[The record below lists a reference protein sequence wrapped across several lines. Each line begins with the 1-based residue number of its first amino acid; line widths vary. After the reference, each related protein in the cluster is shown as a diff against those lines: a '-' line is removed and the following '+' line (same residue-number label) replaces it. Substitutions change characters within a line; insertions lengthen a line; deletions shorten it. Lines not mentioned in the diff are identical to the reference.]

1 METSEKRKRDSKKR
15 RARAHTPNIW
25 HHNDVNARFHISFSH
40 STYLLMKILIG
51 FCAIDI
57 LRMQF
62 CVQVFSLRLTSN
74 ISSVYRFAR
83 ASFSFGSSIYI
94 QPTRY
99 TIFTWSLAVFLFSHS
114 FSEFTTRDWSI
125 DANHFRT
132 TFLFYVQLHCSWCCG
147 FSFSI
152 RCGYIFDFE
161 THVQHF
167 HIDSFH
173 MHFSNC
179 EKLTSVSGIYRIVCL
194 PSRTQIMYLF
204 FLCFFLSFATRWVN
218 ILHSTSFEWRIS
230 VSKSLYYCHT
240 LPCLLSFNIIFVCKS
255 ISGL

>member
-132 TFLFYVQLHCSWCCG
+132 TFFSMYNYTVVGAAASAFRSVVAIFLISIHMCS
-147 FSFSI
+147 
-152 RCGYIFDFE
+152 IF
-161 THVQHF
+161 T
-167 HIDSFH
+167 
-173 MHFSNC
+173 
-179 EKLTSVSGIYRIVCL
+179 
-194 PSRTQIMYLF
+194 
-204 FLCFFLSFATRWVN
+204 
-218 ILHSTSFEWRIS
+218 
-230 VSKSLYYCHT
+230 
-240 LPCLLSFNIIFVCKS
+240 
-255 ISGL
+255 